1 VELVGSTIGAHE
13 VISELGRGGMGV
25 VYLGRDTR
33 LGRSVAIKAL
43 PKEFAGDA
51 DRLARFRREARTLA
65 LLNHP
70 AVAQVFGL
78 EEAEGAQ
85 FLVMEFVEGES
96 LAAALARGPL
106 EIDEALRIGSQVA
119 SGVEAAHDQGVIH
132 RDLKPGNVI
141 VTPDG
146 RSKVLDFGLARE
158 MEARGSSLDLSHS
171 PTATLPTGRAGRT
184 QAGQVMGTVAYMSPE
199 QARGR
204 VLDKRTD
211 IWSFGCVLFEMLTGA
226 SPFARE
232 TASDSIAALLEREP
246 DWSALPARTPA
257 RVRDLLEK
265 CLEKDQNKRLRDI
278 GDARLELEK
287 ASADREW
294 TTGSMSAAAD
304 GSGRVER
311 RLSVGAALA
320 LGAIIGGLA
329 LATGWL
335 IGGRSGSG
343 LATGAPGGDLAP
355 TRFMKVTDGPGV
367 EAFPSLTPD
376 GRNVVYASS
385 VGGNSDIY
393 RLRIGGLNPVNLTAG
408 VAENDTMPAV
418 SPDGE
423 RIVFRSERM
432 GGGLFVMGATGES
445 PRRVSEDGFNPSW
458 SPDGKNVVFATE
470 AIGSWGS
477 RLMHSLLFVV
487 DVDTGARRQL
497 GEMDAVQPSWSPN
510 GERIAYWTT
519 VGGGQRDLF
528 TIPAAGGEPVAVTND
543 APTDWNP
550 VWSADGRWLY
560 FSSDRS
566 GVMGI
571 WRIAV
576 DQSSGAVLGAPQPVT
591 AGATGALGHLSV
603 SREGNRLAYAAVESQ
618 QTAWR
623 VAFDP
628 EKLEIVGAPEPV
640 SRGSIDVSQ
649 ASVSPDGAWL
659 VYTGTGGGRE
669 DIFLLRTDGSERRQ
683 LTDDAAKDRGPRW
696 SSDGKRIAFYSDRG
710 GQQYG
715 VWVMNSDGSGAVRLT
730 PPEKR
735 WLIPVWTPDG
745 SGVLAGSGEAVSLW
759 DSRKGWAEQSAVP
772 VVPAD
777 SDVGALYP
785 VDLSPDGRWLMCTS
799 DRDNL
804 CVFDRQTST
813 MRKAPDGVDA
823 RAAQFVPGKNRRLV
837 IRDESITL
845 YDAETN
851 EMVAERP
858 NPLGEVDSR
867 FSFTADGRW
876 LYFVRQEVEGD
887 VWVVEFERSEAE

>member
-1 VELVGSTIGAHE
+1 MELVGSTIGAHE
-13 VISELGRGGMGV
+13 VVSELGRGGMGV

-65 LLNHP
+65 MLNHP

-78 EEAEGAQ
+78 EEADGAQ

-106 EIDEALRIGSQVA
+106 EVDEALRIGSQIA
-119 SGVEAAHDQGVIH
+119 SGVEAAHEQGVIH

-211 IWSFGCVLFEMLTGA
+211 IWSFGCVLFEMLTGS

-246 DWSALPARTPA
+246 DWTALPQRTPA
-257 RVRDLLEK
+257 RVRELLEK

-287 ASADREW
+287 ASAGREW
-294 TTGSMSAAAD
+294 TTGSMAAAA
-304 GSGRVER
+304 GPARGGRRIGMVSA
-311 RLSVGAALA
+311 LAACGVVGALA
-320 LGAIIGGLA
+320 LGAGWALRGGSA
-329 LATGWL
+329 
-335 IGGRSGSG
+335 
-343 LATGAPGGDLAP
+343 APAAAPVVAGPAP
-355 TRFMKVTDGPGV
+355 TRFIQVTDGPGV

-376 GRNVVYASS
+376 GRTVVYASS
-385 VGGNSDIY
+385 VGGDSDIY

-423 RIVFRSERM
+423 RIVFRSGRM

-445 PRRVSEDGFNPSW
+445 PRRISEDGFNPSW
-458 SPDGKNVVFATE
+458 SPDGKSVVFATE
-470 AIGSWGS
+470 AIGSWAS
-477 RLMHSLLFVV
+477 RLTHSLLFVV
-487 DVDTGARRQL
+487 DVDTGARRKL

-576 DQSSGAVLGAPQPVT
+576 DQSSGAVLGAAQPVT
-591 AGATGALGHLSV
+591 AGTTGFLGHLSV
-603 SREGNRLAYAAVESQ
+603 SREGERLAYAAVESR

-628 EKLEIVGAPEPV
+628 EKLEIVGAPEQV
-640 SRGSIDVSQ
+640 SRGSFDIGQ

-669 DIFLLRTDGSERRQ
+669 DIYLLRTDGSERRQ

-696 SSDGKRIAFYSDRG
+696 SPDGKRIAFYSDRG

-715 VWVMNSDGSGAVRLT
+715 VWMMNSDGSGAVRLS

-735 WLIPVWTPDG
+735 WLVPEWTPDG
-745 SGVLAGSGEAVSLW
+745 TGVLARDEETISLL
-759 DSRKGWAEQSAVP
+759 DSRKAWAEQTAVP
-772 VVPAD
+772 VVAAD
-777 SDVGALYP
+777 PDLGSVFPVG
-785 VDLSPDGRWLMCTS
+785 LSSDGRWLMCIT
-799 DRDNL
+799 DRDGL
-804 CVFDRQTST
+804 SVYDRQTST
-813 MRKAPDGVDA
+813 MRKAPDGADA
-823 RAAQFVPGKNRRLV
+823 GAAQFVPGGSRRLV
-837 IRDESITL
+837 MRDDSITL

-851 EMVAERP
+851 EMVSERP
-858 NPLGEVDSR
+858 NPLGEIDSR

-876 LYFVRQEVEGD
+876 LYFVRRETEGD
-887 VWVVEFERSEAE
+887 VWVMESGPAETK